1 MDDIT
6 DLYNIRAEQL
16 RQFNARY
23 VEIENRM
30 MEELQMRRKRIYE
43 NAFKSGL
50 DDRYI
55 EVIEALY
62 YGRQDVMLEGDITGD
77 L

>member
-1 MDDIT
+1 
-6 DLYNIRAEQL
+6 
-16 RQFNARY
+16 
-23 VEIENRM
+23 M